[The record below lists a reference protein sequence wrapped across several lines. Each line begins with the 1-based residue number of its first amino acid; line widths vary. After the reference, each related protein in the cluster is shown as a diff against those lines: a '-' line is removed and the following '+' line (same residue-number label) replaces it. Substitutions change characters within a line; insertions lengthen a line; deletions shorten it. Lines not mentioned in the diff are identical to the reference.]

1 MEEKKLTELQK
12 RFVDEYI
19 IDPSNAKAAYMR
31 AGYGATGNGAEV
43 NASRLLQQPHVI
55 EYLQAR
61 QMDRLKRVEITQD
74 WVLQRWIAIAS
85 ADPNELIYHRRVCC
99 RYCFGAGHEYQWVD
113 DREFFQAQSDAV
125 LEDKPKPENLGGYGF
140 NKTIRPH
147 PLCPQCNGEGY
158 GSVKVNDSRDVSDQ
172 AKMLFAGV
180 EQTANGIKIKMHS
193 QEKAL
198 EMIARHTG
206 MFKDEL
212 KITGSLEIP
221 HDLSKLTEEEL
232 ITLANLVSK
241 AAASGADSTG
251 TS

>member
-31 AGYGATGNGAEV
+31 AGYEATGNGAEV
-43 NASRLLQQPHVI
+43 NASRLLQMPHVI

-74 WVLQRWIAIAS
+74 WVLKRWIAIAS
-85 ADPNELIYHRRVCC
+85 ADPNELVYHRRVCC
-99 RYCFGAGHEYQWVD
+99 RYCFGTEHEYQWID
-113 DREFFQAQSDAV
+113 NREYLRAV
-125 LEDKPKPENLGGYGF
+125 SEAAFNKQPQPTNIGGYGF
-140 NKTIRPH
+140 NRTIRPH
-147 PLCPQCNGEGY
+147 PLCPSCDGEGF
-158 GSVKVNDSRDVSDQ
+158 GDIKANDSRDVSDQ

-198 EMIARHTG
+198 EMIAKHTG
-206 MFKDEL
+206 MFVEKVEHSGKDGIPL
-212 KITGSLEIP
+212 QVVFNIPRPPKEI
-221 HDLSKLTEEEL
+221 E
-232 ITLANLVSK
+232 N
-241 AAASGADSTG
+241 
-251 TS
+251 